1 MKKGHAGFW
10 VSISVLLIAAVYS
23 VVLFLVK
30 PVFDISSRVL
40 YGATMIAFFLFSMQ
54 AIAASRSK
62 AAIVSDSALAIPT
75 AIYFVVQVI
84 GGGIIC
90 MSFKNIPLTPVV
102 ICEIILLAAYL
113 VVVFLMFAAQSR
125 NAAQDHNDQKAV
137 RKMRLLEDDVLE
149 MMNETT
155 NSEVK
160 KALKNLAEIIHFS
173 DVVSLPGLID
183 IDHQIARNISIL
195 QDELNDE
202 SSNLLDR
209 IETLCKLLKERDRIA
224 AILKR

>member
-10 VSISVLLIAAVYS
+10 VSVSVLLIAAVYS
-23 VVLFLVK
+23 FVLFLVK

-40 YGATMIAFFLFSMQ
+40 YGATMIAFFLFGMQ
-54 AIAASRSK
+54 AIAMSRSK
-62 AAIVSDSALAIPT
+62 ATIVSDSALGIPT

-90 MSFKNIPLTPVV
+90 MSFKNIPLMPVV

-125 NAAQDHNDQKAV
+125 NAQKAV

-160 KALKNLAEIIHFS
+160 KALKNLAEVIHFS

>member
-10 VSISVLLIAAVYS
+10 VSVSVLLIAAVYS
-23 VVLFLVK
+23 FVLFLVK

-40 YGATMIAFFLFSMQ
+40 YGATMIAFFLFGMQ
-54 AIAASRSK
+54 AIAMSRSK
-62 AAIVSDSALAIPT
+62 ATIVSDSALGIPT

-90 MSFKNIPLTPVV
+90 MSFKNIPLMPVV

-113 VVVFLMFAAQSR
+113 VVVFLMFAAQDR
-125 NAAQDHNDQKAV
+125 NDQKAV

-160 KALKNLAEIIHFS
+160 KALKNLAEVIHFS